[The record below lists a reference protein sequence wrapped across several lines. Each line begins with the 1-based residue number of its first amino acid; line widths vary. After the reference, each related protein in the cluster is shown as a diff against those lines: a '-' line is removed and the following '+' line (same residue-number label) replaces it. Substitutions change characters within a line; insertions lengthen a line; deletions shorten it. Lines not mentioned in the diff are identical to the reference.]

1 MSSGKK
7 VCDRAVCDDICELMK
22 NDIRRGIDPKAVTK
36 ANIVLGNNVCFVIT
50 CVIDGGADLKR
61 LVAGAVEAGGTP
73 DVISRC
79 CTSAG
84 VKPSSV
90 AQAFQSAGETAGPAT
105 PGEAPSPVEVVPS
118 DTTPTEPPAGKVI
131 SPSSF

>member
-1 MSSGKK
+1 
-7 VCDRAVCDDICELMK
+7 MK
-22 NDIRRGIDPKAVTK
+22 NDLRRGIDAKAVTK
-36 ANIVLGNNVCFVIT
+36 ANILLGNNVCFVIT

-90 AQAFQSAGETAGPAT
+90 AQAFQSAARACRPCNSRGGAVPRRGCPVRIAAPAG
-105 PGEAPSPVEVVPS
+105 
-118 DTTPTEPPAGKVI
+118 PPAGKVI